1 MLIQQTREHLHT
13 LRLTGM
19 LQALEEQ
26 LEQPAMAE
34 LSFEE
39 RVAILVD
46 REVLYRENRRLTRLL
61 KVAKLRVSACV
72 EDVDYRHPRG
82 LEKPR
87 MASLVGL
94 DWIRQSLNLCL
105 TGPTGCGKTWLACA
119 FGNEACRRG
128 FSVRYLRLP
137 RLFEMLRIA
146 HGDGS
151 YSKLMNQLLKTDL
164 LILDDWGIQKVSAAQ
179 RNDLMEVIED
189 RHGRRSTLI
198 ASQLP
203 TDHWHENIGEATI
216 ADAILDRLLH
226 GAHRLNLTG
235 ESMRKTKPE
244 LTDGDRSV

>member
-1 MLIQQTREHLHT
+1 MLLQQTREHLHT
-13 LRLTGM
+13 LRLTGL

-26 LEQPAMAE
+26 LEHPAMAE
-34 LSFEE
+34 LGFEE
-39 RVAILVD
+39 RLAILVD
-46 REVLYRENRRLTRLL
+46 REVLYRENRRLVRLL
-61 KVAKLRVSACV
+61 RAAKLRVSACV
-72 EDVDYRHPRG
+72 EDIDYRHPRG
-82 LEKPR
+82 LEKSR
-87 MASLVGL
+87 MASLIAL
-94 DWIRQSLNLCL
+94 DWIHQSLNLCL

-119 FGNEACRRG
+119 IGNEACRRG

-151 YSKLMNQLLKTDL
+151 YTKLMNQLLKTDL

-203 TDHWHENIGEATI
+203 TDHWHEYIGEATI

-235 ESMRKTKPE
+235 ESMRKTKE
-244 LTDGDRSV
+244 KLTDRDRSV